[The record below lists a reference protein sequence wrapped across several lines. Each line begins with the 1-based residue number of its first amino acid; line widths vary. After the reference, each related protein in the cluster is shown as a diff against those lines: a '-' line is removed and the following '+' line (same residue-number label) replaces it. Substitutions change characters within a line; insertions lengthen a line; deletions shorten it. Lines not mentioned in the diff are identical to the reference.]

1 MTNTRSSVVIPEKKE
16 RIENIKKKY
25 NKMSMSDSTA
35 SKIEKLEITNNIL
48 KTAAI
53 GAGIV
58 TFIDIVT
65 LDPAPLIDEAILTGV
80 TTLLSTSSKIIENK
94 INNLVESDKINL
106 QMEEATII
114 GKQISDIASAVKA
127 KNGTIKR

>member
-1 MTNTRSSVVIPEKKE
+1 MTNTRSSIVIPEKKE
-16 RIENIKKKY
+16 KIENIKKKY

-65 LDPAPLIDEAILTGV
+65 LDPAPLIDEAVLTGV
-80 TTLLSTSSKIIENK
+80 TTLLTTSSKIIENK

-106 QMEEATII
+106 QMEEASII

>member
-16 RIENIKKKY
+16 KIENIKKKY

-48 KTAAI
+48 KTADI

-65 LDPAPLIDEAILTGV
+65 LDPAPLIDEAVLTGV

-127 KNGTIKR
+127 KTGSIKR

>member
-1 MTNTRSSVVIPEKKE
+1 MTNTRSSIVIPEKKE
-16 RIENIKKKY
+16 KIENIKKKY

-65 LDPAPLIDEAILTGV
+65 LDPAPLIDEAVLTGV

-94 INNLVESDKINL
+94 INNLVESDKVNL

>member
-1 MTNTRSSVVIPEKKE
+1 MNNTRSSVVIPEKKE

-35 SKIEKLEITNNIL
+35 SKIEKLEITNHIL

-53 GAGIV
+53 GAGIL
-58 TFIDIVT
+58 TFIDIITV
-65 LDPAPLIDEAILTGV
+65 DPVPFLDEAVLTGV
-80 TTLLSTSSKIIENK
+80 TTLLSTSARIVENK
-94 INNLVESDKINL
+94 IDSLVKSDNLDL

-114 GKQISDIASAVKA
+114 GKQISDIANAVKA
-127 KNGTIKR
+127 SKRNIQK

>member
-1 MTNTRSSVVIPEKKE
+1 MTNTRSSIVIPEKKE
-16 RIENIKKKY
+16 KIENIKKKY

-65 LDPAPLIDEAILTGV
+65 LDPAPLIDEAVLTGV

-127 KNGTIKR
+127 KNGSIKR